1 MRTKPLTANRRRML
15 IGILMLVPAS
25 VFILSTNLYPLI
37 NGIVMTF
44 QDITLFN
51 INKAPPFV
59 GLQNYIELFTDDTYF
74 QSLKFTIVYTVSVV
88 ILSFIL
94 GLSLALMAKR
104 KFRGR
109 GLFRTVI
116 LWPWILPTVVA
127 ALAWLWTFNSSGVI
141 NNTLKSLGWIN
152 KSIPFFTN
160 PLLARVC
167 VIGMGVWK
175 GFPFMVLTLLGG
187 LQTIP
192 GELYEASQIDGASK
206 FQTLLCITL
215 PMIREIAII
224 ALLLRFI
231 WTFNNYEQ
239 VFLLTQGG
247 PLKSTM
253 VFAIYSFLTAFSR
266 NRLSYATTISVL
278 MMVLLIIGMLT
289 YYLLGRKR
297 KSQYD

>member
-1 MRTKPLTANRRRML
+1 MRPKLLTGKRRKML
-15 IGILMLVPAS
+15 MGILMLVPAS
-25 VFILSTNLYPLI
+25 VFILSTNLYPLV

-44 QDITLFN
+44 HDITLFN
-51 INKAPPFV
+51 INRESPFV
-59 GLQNYIELFTDDTYF
+59 GLRNYIELFNDDTYL
-74 QSLKFTIVYTVSVV
+74 QSLKFTIVYTASVV
-88 ILSFIL
+88 ILSFLFGL
-94 GLSLALMAKR
+94 GLALMANR
-104 KFRGR
+104 KFRNR

-127 ALAWLWTFNSSGVI
+127 AVAWLWTFNSNGVI
-141 NNTLKSLGWIN
+141 NNTLKSLGWIDKN
-152 KSIPFFTN
+152 IPFFYN
-160 PLLARVC
+160 PVLARVC

-206 FQTLLCITL
+206 FQTLLRITL
-215 PMIREIAII
+215 PMIKEISII

-253 VFAIYSFLTAFSR
+253 VFSIYSFLTAFSR
-266 NRLSYATTISVL
+266 NRLSYAATISVL
-278 MMVLLIIGMLT
+278 MMILLLIGMLI
-289 YYLLGRKR
+289 YYLMGRKG
-297 KSQYD
+297 KSQYG